1 MFMRKALLGVAVLLC
16 LSMFLVVNNVW
27 ASFQDDLVQPGYVSD
42 KVGGVL
48 SPTNSVMS
56 LTLAVF
62 LCVVALGFVAAFG
75 YFRIR

>member
-1 MFMRKALLGVAVLLC
+1 MFMRKALLGVAALLC

-27 ASFQDDLVQPGYVSD
+27 APIPNNYVSD

-75 YFRIR
+75 YFRMR